1 LVRIRQEAHQ
11 STSIFRNSGNAFS
24 FPAIISIC
32 ASFQIHVYRIR
43 NTKSTR
49 YVHSEKQFPAFLCL
63 FFVLTETTLKPNIM
77 EKVKIGENS
86 RKVWHVLNEMK
97 RISIQEL
104 CSRTNLAIE
113 DAMLAIGWLARE
125 NSIFIEKRENT
136 IYLSNGSEYHFCFG

>member
-1 LVRIRQEAHQ
+1 
-11 STSIFRNSGNAFS
+11 
-24 FPAIISIC
+24 
-32 ASFQIHVYRIR
+32 
-43 NTKSTR
+43 
-49 YVHSEKQFPAFLCL
+49 
-63 FFVLTETTLKPNIM
+63 M

-86 RKVWHVLNEMK
+86 RKVWHVPNEMK

>member
-1 LVRIRQEAHQ
+1 MRIL
-11 STSIFRNSGNAFS
+11 G
-24 FPAIISIC
+24 
-32 ASFQIHVYRIR
+32 

-49 YVHSEKQFPAFLCL
+49 YVHSEKQIPAFLCL

>member
-1 LVRIRQEAHQ
+1 
-11 STSIFRNSGNAFS
+11 
-24 FPAIISIC
+24 
-32 ASFQIHVYRIR
+32 
-43 NTKSTR
+43 
-49 YVHSEKQFPAFLCL
+49 
-63 FFVLTETTLKPNIM
+63 M

-136 IYLSNGSEYHFCFG
+136 IYLSNGSEYHFCFGYEEAASLSPTLPVEEEAKLVL

>member
-1 LVRIRQEAHQ
+1 
-11 STSIFRNSGNAFS
+11 
-24 FPAIISIC
+24 
-32 ASFQIHVYRIR
+32 
-43 NTKSTR
+43 
-49 YVHSEKQFPAFLCL
+49 
-63 FFVLTETTLKPNIM
+63 M

-125 NSIFIEKRENT
+125 NSIFIEKKENT
-136 IYLSNGSEYHFCFG
+136 IYLSNGSEYPFCFG